1 MLTLYQF
8 RSCPFCGKVRAFLN
22 HTQTPF
28 EVVEVTP
35 FGMKELDFTEHRKVP
50 VLRDGEQVI
59 VESAAIVQHL
69 NQHHATLP
77 VAENAEEW
85 MQWVD
90 NKLVHFLPLL
100 VHPDFRTS
108 FSNFATVMSREQIA
122 GIKGFVVRLGGAVVM
137 PKVARK
143 MKAKHQ
149 IEDATA
155 EFAEAIDH
163 WVNDGLVGKRFFAG
177 EQPGQVDTSV
187 FGVLHSVD
195 GLGILEREKAR
206 NEAFARWYD
215 ACAVTMA
222 A

>member
-28 EVVEVTP
+28 EVVEVSP

-59 VESAAIVQHL
+59 VESATIVRHL
-69 NQHHATLP
+69 NQHHAKVP
-77 VAENAEEW
+77 VAEDAEAW
-85 MQWVD
+85 MQWID
-90 NKLVHFLPLL
+90 NKLVHLLPPL

-108 FSNFATVMSREQIA
+108 FRNFATVMSREQIS
-122 GIKGFVVRLGGAVVM
+122 GIKGFVIRLGGALAM

-149 IEDATA
+149 IENAPE
-155 EFAEAIDH
+155 EFAAAIEH
-163 WVNDGLVGKRFFAG
+163 WVTAGLAGNAFFG
-177 EQPGQVDTSV
+177 GDHPDQVDTSV
-187 FGVLHSVD
+187 FGVLHSVA
-195 GLGILEREKAR
+195 GLDFLEQEKSQ
-206 NEAFARWYD
+206 NQDFGRWYE
-215 ACAVTMA
+215 ACAVTMV
-222 A
+222 